1 MKIAAIVD
9 GGGNA
14 IPFGEPGTVML
25 FSYEDDGWFVIDLFA
40 YDLGEAFGLVELKE
54 STQALAVR
62 LGDCRVLLVRDV
74 SGYPRTMLLE
84 LGFTLW
90 SIAGV
95 PENYLDRVKQKTAEA
110 AEAKAAVVTANQP
123 KVPAALPTPKPLG
136 GSCAGVYTIDISE
149 AQVCGG
155 NHNSREILIPF
166 FKTTQFSRIDILC
179 DHVPKWFS
187 SELADM
193 KLNYST
199 EPVKNG
205 RWLVSV
211 RANSHRNGH
220 KSGCSS
226 CG

>member
-9 GGGNA
+9 GNGNA
-14 IPFGEPGTVML
+14 IPFGEPATVRL
-25 FSYEDDGWFVIDLFA
+25 FSREGDEWYVVDTFA
-40 YDLGEAFGLVELKE
+40 FDPGEHCGLGELKE
-54 STQALAVR
+54 STQELAAR
-62 LGDCRVLLVRDV
+62 LGDCRIILLRNA

-90 SIAGV
+90 SIEGA

-110 AEAKAAVVTANQP
+110 AEAAAAVVAANQP
-123 KVPAALPTPKPLG
+123 KAPEALPTPKPLG
-136 GSCAGVYTIDISE
+136 ESCAGVYTIDISE
-149 AQVCGG
+149 AQVCDGG
-155 NHNSREILIPF
+155 HNSREILIPF
-166 FKTTQFSRIDILC
+166 FRTTQFSRIDILC

-187 SELADM
+187 SELATM

-199 EPVKNG
+199 EVVTNG

-211 RANSHRNGH
+211 RSHAHRNGH
-220 KSGCSS
+220 KSGCAT

>member
-9 GGGNA
+9 GKGNA
-14 IPFGEPGTVML
+14 ISFGEPATVLL
-25 FSYEDDGWFVIDLFA
+25 FSREGDEWFVIDSFE
-40 YDLGEAFGLVELKE
+40 YNLGEQYGLGDLKE
-54 STQALAVR
+54 STQALGAK
-62 LGDCRVLLVRDV
+62 LGDCRIMLLRDV

-90 SIAGV
+90 SIEGQ
-95 PENYLDRVKQKTAEA
+95 PERYLDRVMQKTAEA
-110 AEAKAAVVTANQP
+110 AEAKAAVVTANKP
-123 KVPAALPTPKPLG
+123 KVPEALPTPKPLD
-136 GSCAGVYTIDISE
+136 GSCSGVYTIDISE

-155 NHNSREILIPF
+155 NHNSRESLIPF
-166 FKTTQFSRIDILC
+166 FKTTQFTRIDILC

-187 SELADM
+187 SELAEM

-199 EPVKNG
+199 EPVPNG

-211 RANSHRNGH
+211 RSHAHRNGH
-220 KSGCSS
+220 KSGCTT

>member
-9 GGGNA
+9 EMGNA
-14 IPFGEPGTVML
+14 IPFGEPGTVIL
-25 FSYEDDGWFVIDLFA
+25 FSCEGEEWFVVDRFD
-40 YDLGEAFGLVELKE
+40 YDLGEQYGLGDLKE
-54 STQALAVR
+54 STQALGSK
-62 LGDCRVLLVRDV
+62 LGDCRTMLLRDV

-90 SIAGV
+90 SIEGA
-95 PENYLDRVKQKTAEA
+95 PEHYLDRVMKLTAEA
-110 AEAKAAVVTANQP
+110 AEARAAVVTANQVSTP
-123 KVPAALPTPKPLG
+123 NELPVPKPLD
-136 GSCAGVYTIDISE
+136 GSCSGIYTIDISA

-155 NHNSREILIPF
+155 SHNSREILIPF
-166 FKTTQFSRIDILC
+166 FKTTQFNRIDILC

-187 SELADM
+187 SELAEM
-193 KLNYST
+193 KLNYAT

-211 RANSHRNGH
+211 RSNAHRNGH
-220 KSGCSS
+220 RSGCSS